1 MCHLWEE
8 EKRNGL
14 LPFSYDVPD
23 EIVPFGGGGGGE
35 GGRNFLGPICE
46 SLNENGVA

>member
-23 EIVPFGGGGGGE
+23 EIVLFWGGGGE
-35 GGRNFLGPICE
+35 GGRGGREEFFG
-46 SLNENGVA
+46 AHM